1 MISMMVERIS
11 PTIAKEYLL
20 SNRNNY
26 RKLSRPVVNRYAED
40 MKAGRW
46 ELNGEPIVFDE
57 NGVLKNGQH
66 RLAAI
71 ITAGV
76 TVDIAVVRGVSE
88 SVTAYDINSVRT
100 VMQISNANGLDV
112 SKNVLSA
119 VSLLFYLAE
128 GEERTSMKIVEYC
141 RKHEAELSR
150 TWRCMLNGKNT
161 KNVNRGSLVLAA
173 YLMLTLQK
181 MPFYEVEVFFKAFAN
196 NSDFGTDG
204 YEVSPALVAR
214 RMFDER
220 YSKGSCQ
227 RTQREQL
234 DIIIQALKDLHD
246 NKKRTNSYKISSPFS
261 FEPLIQ
267 QIMKE
272 A

>member
-1 MISMMVERIS
+1 MISMQVERIS
-11 PTIAKEYLL
+11 PAIAKEYLTA
-20 SNRNNY
+20 NKNNY
-26 RKLSRPVVNRYAED
+26 RKLSRSVVNRYAED

-57 NGVLKNGQH
+57 NGCLKNGQH
-66 RLAAI
+66 RLAAV

-76 TVDIAVVRGVSE
+76 TVNLAVVRGVSPD
-88 SVTAYDINSVRT
+88 VTAYDLNSVRT
-100 VMQISNANGLDV
+100 SLQISNANRLDMP
-112 SKNVLSA
+112 KNILSA
-119 VSLLFYLAE
+119 VSLMFFLAE
-128 GEERTSMKIVEYC
+128 GEERTTMKIVEYSK
-141 RKHEAELSR
+141 KHEKELNR
-150 TWRCMLNGKNT
+150 AWRCMLNGTNT
-161 KNVNRGSLVLAA
+161 KHVKRGALVLAA
-173 YLMLTLQK
+173 YLMLTLSK

-214 RMFDER
+214 KMFDER

-234 DIIIQALKDLHD
+234 DIIIQALNDLH
-246 NKKRTNSYKISSPFS
+246 NNRKRTNSYKIASPFS
-261 FEPLIQ
+261 YELLIR

>member
-1 MISMMVERIS
+1 MISMQVERIS
-11 PTIAKEYLL
+11 PATAKEYLKA
-20 SNRNNY
+20 NKNNY
-26 RKLSRPVVNRYAED
+26 RKLNRSVVNRYAED
-40 MKAGRW
+40 MKVGRW

-57 NGVLKNGQH
+57 EGTLKNGQH

-71 ITAGV
+71 IVAGV
-76 TVDIAVVRGVSE
+76 TVDIAVVRGVGKNVS
-88 SVTAYDINSVRT
+88 AYDINSVRT

-112 SKNVLSA
+112 SKDVLSA
-119 VSLLFYLAE
+119 VSLMFYLAE

-141 RKHEAELSR
+141 KKHEAELRR
-150 TWRCMLNGKNT
+150 TWRCMLNGANT
-161 KNVNRGSLVLAA
+161 KHVKRGALVLAA

-181 MPFYEVEVFFKAFAN
+181 MPFYEVEVFFKAFSN

-214 RMFDER
+214 KMFDER
-220 YSKGSCQ
+220 YTRGSCQ

-234 DIIIQALKDLHD
+234 DIIIQALNDLH
-246 NKKRTNSYKISSPFS
+246 NNRKRTNSYKISSPFS
-261 FEPLIQ
+261 YEPFIR